1 MALAEVF
8 HLYTI
13 NTDFLLDY
21 LFRICIITRM
31 LTDARQLQRK
41 PSNDG
46 PLVYPKA
53 HKGEKAVAK
62 PLKEK
67 PTYSKNNVVM
77 TIYKLTISEYCA
89 FRPQSTKR

>member
-31 LTDARQLQRK
+31 LTDARQLKEGIERW
-41 PSNDG
+41 SI
-46 PLVYPKA
+46 VYPKA

-77 TIYKLTISEYCA
+77 TI
-89 FRPQSTKR
+89 